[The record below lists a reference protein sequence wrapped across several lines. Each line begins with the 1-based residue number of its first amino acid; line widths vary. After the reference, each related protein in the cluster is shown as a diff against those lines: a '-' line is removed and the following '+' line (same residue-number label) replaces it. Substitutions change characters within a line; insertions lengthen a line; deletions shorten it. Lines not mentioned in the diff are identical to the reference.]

1 MLEIY
6 WNKGNNMLIV
16 ERLQDGDITRLD
28 ECGSQF
34 IQNFDAAIAANRPE
48 AYQSLCN
55 ECGLGPQHAYERVF
69 QFCACNFSTKDDNAD
84 VDEDFNFVT
93 EQVPCP
99 IRHKCQL
106 PYCKMQTQLSNREIE
121 VVKLFAKGLSE
132 TNIGNHLFI
141 SSATVHNHITNIY
154 RKLGLNGSQHPD
166 RLLVTY
172 ALNNKL

>member
-1 MLEIY
+1 
-6 WNKGNNMLIV
+6 MLIT
-16 ERLQDGDITRLD
+16 ENLLNGDIQRLD
-28 ECGSQF
+28 ESRPEF
-34 IQNFDAAIAANRPE
+34 IQAFDAAISANRPD
-48 AYQSLCN
+48 AYRDLCA
-55 ECGLGPQHAYERVF
+55 EYGLGPQHAYERVF

-99 IRHKCQL
+99 VRHKCKL
-106 PYCKMQTQLSNREIE
+106 SYCRFETTLSPREID
-121 VVKLFAKGLSE
+121 VVKLFAHGLSE
-132 TNIGNHLFI
+132 NNIGSHLFI
-141 SSATVHNHITNIY
+141 SPATVHNHITNIY